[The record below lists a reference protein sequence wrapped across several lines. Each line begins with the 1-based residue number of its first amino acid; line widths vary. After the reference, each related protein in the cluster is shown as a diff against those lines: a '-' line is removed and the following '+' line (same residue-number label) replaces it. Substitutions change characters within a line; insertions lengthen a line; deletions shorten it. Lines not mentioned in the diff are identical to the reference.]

1 MTDHRVWKLDVRGY
15 RLTNILLHILVSL
28 AIFRLIIVLFDD
40 WILALFTGA
49 LFVVHPIHTEAVAY
63 ISSRAD
69 SLAFLFMLLCFIFY
83 IKPARAESP
92 GIYVIMMLSYALAIL
107 SRENSLALPFPP
119 LKCLHGRALAIR
131 AINGVLSHTGK
142 RIQRSLQE
150 KGISHCLSSLD
161 RGVIGVLFFFDD
173 QAE

>member
-69 SLAFLFMLLCFIFY
+69 SLAFLFMLLCFIFETSGSLMPAVAIHMFNNGLFLGVFFILRNY
-83 IKPARAESP
+83 I
-92 GIYVIMMLSYALAIL
+92 
-107 SRENSLALPFPP
+107 
-119 LKCLHGRALAIR
+119 
-131 AINGVLSHTGK
+131 
-142 RIQRSLQE
+142 
-150 KGISHCLSSLD
+150 
-161 RGVIGVLFFFDD
+161 
-173 QAE
+173 